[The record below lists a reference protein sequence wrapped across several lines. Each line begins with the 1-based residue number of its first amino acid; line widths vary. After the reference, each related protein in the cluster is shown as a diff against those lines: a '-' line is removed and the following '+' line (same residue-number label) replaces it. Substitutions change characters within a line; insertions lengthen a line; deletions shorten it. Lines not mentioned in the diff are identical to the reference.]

1 MSETRVALITGAS
14 RGIGRSIAEH
24 LARAGRHVVL
34 LARNEAQLAE
44 VASAITACGGSASIC
59 ACDIGDSD
67 ALGEAVMSTVRNH
80 GRLDILVNNAGILR
94 DNLLLRMSDEEFD
107 DVLRLNLRSV
117 FVTCRAAARPMMSK
131 RFGRIVNIGSISGV
145 IGRPGQANYSAAK
158 AGLIGLTKSIA
169 KEFAAKGVTVN
180 VVAPGWIETDMTAK
194 VPESVRDEARALTPA
209 RRLGQPD
216 EVACAVTF
224 LASDEAGYITGQVL
238 CVDGGMGM

>member
-1 MSETRVALITGAS
+1 MSDTRVALITGAS

-34 LARNEAQLAE
+34 LARNETKLAE
-44 VASAITACGGSASIC
+44 VAESITQSGGSASIYV
-59 ACDIGDSD
+59 CDIGDSD
-67 ALGEAVMSTVRNH
+67 ALGEAVMSTAKDC

-94 DNLLLRMSDEEFD
+94 DNLLLRMTDEEFD
-107 DVLRLNLRSV
+107 DVMRLNLRSV

-158 AGLIGLTKSIA
+158 AGLIGLTKSVA
-169 KEFAAKGVTVN
+169 KEFGAKGVTAN
-180 VVAPGWIETDMTAK
+180 VVAPGWIETDMTAD
-194 VPESVRDEARALTPA
+194 VPEAVRTEAKALTPA
-209 RRLGQPD
+209 RRLGQPE
-216 EVACAVTF
+216 EVASAVNF